1 MQNLFRSC
9 RCRPSAHIHGHPY
22 MRKPPLALLSLF
34 ALFVYVPVYLLTYVV
49 FSRYIIHLMN
59 DPLLCAAL
67 TRTTDCLQV
76 YTSASDDAFLDKEGG
91 MGGGGDG
98 VSYPFELPGVRC
110 NFKPMH
116 PLSLPLL
123 SSPPLDLS
131 SYPSSLPALSLRLF
145 TPSLILL
152 SHPHSFPSSRISPLF
167 ARYLF
172 VSSLPHPLS
181 TSPPVLLSCLPLL
194 SSSRPLSL
202 ILILSPPLLS
212 SRILSY
218 PLLTSLPRLYVP
230 TYLSFPLF
238 PSSLSLLSFCLFT
251 SPFLFLSLPHT
262 LLPSHLTPLFALSPI
277 RIAHFLPFSLNLT
290 RRPLP
295 YSYGVFSRVSSHITS
310 HDLVATM
317 LDASHSDFTVREL
330 SVFSPVA

>member
-1 MQNLFRSC
+1 
-9 RCRPSAHIHGHPY
+9 
-22 MRKPPLALLSLF
+22 
-34 ALFVYVPVYLLTYVV
+34 
-49 FSRYIIHLMN
+49 MN

-110 NFKPMH
+110 SFKPMH

-218 PLLTSLPRLYVP
+218 RILSYPLFPVFMFPRTS
-230 TYLSFPLF
+230 LF
-238 PSSLSLLSFCLFT
+238 PSSPLLCPCSLF
-251 SPFLFLSLPHT
+251 
-262 LLPSHLTPLFALSPI
+262 
-277 RIAHFLPFSLNLT
+277 
-290 RRPLP
+290 
-295 YSYGVFSRVSSHITS
+295 VSSLHPFYSSQHPTRS
-310 HDLVATM
+310 YPLT
-317 LDASHSDFTVREL
+317 
-330 SVFSPVA
+330 